1 MNTPTLWSEKKINE
15 STVQYISEHT
25 TRGPIIVTAT
35 KVAAGGGEK
44 ILWDDENDVPVFLH
58 DRAAQALGLTV

>member
-58 DRAAQALGLTV
+58 DRAAKALGLTV